1 MTRKRIYSLIIILTL
16 VSILGILLLYFFSGF
31 GKDMLL
37 PVIGLVFML
46 VSALIFIP
54 ALSRSLVSSNLSR
67 FLTVFMIKSFVKM
80 LGIGLIAVLYF
91 RLIDVRSK
99 MVILPFLAIYIL
111 FTILETVYAY
121 RIALKKTREKSDAV
135 SN

>member
-1 MTRKRIYSLIIILTL
+1 
-16 VSILGILLLYFFSGF
+16 
-31 GKDMLL
+31 
-37 PVIGLVFML
+37 
-46 VSALIFIP
+46 
-54 ALSRSLVSSNLSR
+54 
-67 FLTVFMIKSFVKM
+67 M

-91 RLIDVRSK
+91 RLSDVGSK

-121 RIALKKTREKSDAV
+121 RIAQKKIREKSENV